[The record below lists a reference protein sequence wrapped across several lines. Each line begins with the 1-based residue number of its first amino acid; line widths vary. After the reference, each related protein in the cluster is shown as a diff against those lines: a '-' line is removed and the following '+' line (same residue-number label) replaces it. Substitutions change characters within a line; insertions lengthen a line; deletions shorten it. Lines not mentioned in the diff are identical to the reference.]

1 MSDKRKVDFILNA
14 IFYGVVALMVCN
26 MLTTAWGCAAV
37 KPGCQIINLADMV
50 CDYVAV
56 DIVDP
61 ETGKRTTVKVHK
73 STLTSAVSVAAK
85 QEASAK

>member
-1 MSDKRKVDFILNA
+1 M
-14 IFYGVVALMVCN
+14 
-26 MLTTAWGCAAV
+26 